1 MLSILTLNR
10 YIYCLKGVR
19 EIKTD
24 RSFEHIVES
33 YHKLVYKIC
42 MDILHDPFESENISQ
57 EAFLSLYKNL
67 YKYSNLGN
75 NELKNLL
82 CKITI
87 NKCKDYIKSSH
98 FKLVSNSSDFLE
110 LKDFK
115 DSKTSS
121 LDKIIKMEENIK
133 IRKVVEELKKPY
145 KEVVIEYF
153 FNELSLDE
161 ISEKLKRDKAVI
173 KTQLYRSKK
182 ILKSNLEGGDFIG

>member
-1 MLSILTLNR
+1 M
-10 YIYCLKGVR
+10 K

-24 RSFEHIVES
+24 RSFECIVES
-33 YHKLVYKIC
+33 YHKLIYKIC
-42 MDILHDPFESENISQ
+42 IDILHDPFEAENISQ
-57 EAFLSLYKNL
+57 EAFLSLYKNF
-67 YKYSNLGN
+67 YKYSDLGD

-82 CKITI
+82 CRITI

-98 FKLVSNSSDFLE
+98 FKLVANSFDFLE
-110 LKDFK
+110 LKDLK

-121 LDKIIKMEENIK
+121 LENIIKMEQNSR
-133 IRKVVEELKKPY
+133 IRKVVEELKNPY

-182 ILKSNLEGGDFIG
+182 ILKSSLKGGDSIG